1 MIERVAVTPG
11 GGAITDSDRL
21 AAVRATGLLD
31 TPAESAFDELAA
43 LGAALTSLPLAFI
56 TFVDEQRSY
65 WKAAIGAGID
75 GQDTTTRQNSVEQS
89 FCQYVIDAAA
99 PVIINDA
106 ATDPRSRNNPS
117 VRTMGVRAWAGFPVR
132 DPAGHVLGSF
142 CVVDTAPREF
152 STHDLQVLAAL
163 ADAASR
169 EVALRHATRVA
180 RDLAVQVAG
189 ANERLLQQ
197 VAASDVLGSTLDPA
211 HILAALTSLIVP
223 QYGAWAAVGVP
234 GINAVLEFEL
244 ENIDEVDAVAV
255 VHARGGGP
263 DAARLE
269 AVLRGFPFSTDD
281 SNGPGRVLATGTA
294 CYEAELGDL
303 EWMSFPRAD
312 ARQLQAM
319 REVVCPGGSAAT
331 FPLSSAGRTLA
342 AVTVGA
348 PSGGDLDRE
357 LLADLARR
365 AGTALDNALV
375 YRGERRGRVVAR
387 SRARHHSLLAR
398 AAQALHR
405 RLDPAT
411 ELRELARVTVPELA
425 DMSTVHLLD
434 HPVPPGV
441 MPALPMSTE
450 RVAFEAI
457 AAMCPP
463 DGDTNLVWTAPGDPI
478 PAAIAEGKLLRR
490 PILTPQVPDWAV
502 QTGSADIFRSGLS
515 QVVLAPVIV
524 DGLVVAVVSFGMSR
538 RREPW
543 TEEELDTL
551 QEITRYAS
559 IALANGISFQR
570 TRDSAL
576 VLQRSMLSDPPP
588 VAGLQIGARYRPA
601 GHDEVGGDWYD
612 VFALGEDEIGIVV
625 GDVVGHDITAA
636 AAMGQ
641 LRAAVRTLA
650 TDAAAAVT
658 AEPDR
663 DDRAGPAALI
673 DRLCALNRRLE
684 LTQLVSLIYGRMRRG
699 VGGWDLRWCNAG
711 HPPPALVGPDGA
723 TRILAHEPQAA
734 LHCWPGGPR
743 HEHTV
748 FVPDGST
755 LLFYTDGLI
764 ERRGSHLDVGTAHML
779 ARAAAGARLSV
790 PDLCDHLLQDA
801 PTTDDIALLAVRA
814 VPGS

>member
-1 MIERVAVTPG
+1 
-11 GGAITDSDRL
+11 
-21 AAVRATGLLD
+21 
-31 TPAESAFDELAA
+31 
-43 LGAALTSLPLAFI
+43 
-56 TFVDEQRSY
+56 
-65 WKAAIGAGID
+65 
-75 GQDTTTRQNSVEQS
+75 
-89 FCQYVIDAAA
+89 
-99 PVIINDA
+99 
-106 ATDPRSRNNPS
+106 
-117 VRTMGVRAWAGFPVR
+117 VR

-142 CVVDTAPREF
+142 CVVDTVPREF
-152 STHDLQVLAAL
+152 STHDLQVLATL

-169 EVALRHATRVA
+169 EVALRHAIRA
-180 RDLAVQVAG
+180 AQDLTVQVAR
-189 ANERLLQQ
+189 ANERLLHQ
-197 VAASDVLGSTLDPA
+197 VAASDALGSTLDPA
-211 HILAALTSLIVP
+211 QILAELTSLIVP
-223 QYGAWAAVGVP
+223 HYGAWAAVGVP

-244 ENIDEVDAVAV
+244 DSIDDVDAVAV

-269 AVLRGFPFSTDD
+269 AVLREFPFSTDD
-281 SNGPGRVLATGTA
+281 SHGPGRVLATGTA

-312 ARQLQAM
+312 GRRLQAM
-319 REVVCPGGSAAT
+319 REVVCPAGSAAT

-348 PSGGDLDRE
+348 PSDGDLDRE

-365 AGTALDNALV
+365 AGTALDNALA
-375 YRGERRGRVVAR
+375 YRGERRGRVMAR
-387 SRARHHSLLAR
+387 SRARHHALLAR

-425 DMSTVHLLD
+425 DLSTVHLLD

-457 AAMCPP
+457 EAMSVP

-478 PAAIAEGKLLRR
+478 PAAVAEGKLLRR

-524 DGLVVAVVSFGMSR
+524 DGLVVAVVSFGVSR

-559 IALANGISFQR
+559 IALANGITFQR

-588 VAGLQIGARYRPA
+588 VAGLEIGARYRPA

-650 TDAAAAVT
+650 TDAAAAP
-658 AEPDR
+658 ESDR
-663 DDRAGPAALI
+663 ADPAGPAALV

-723 TRILAHEPQAA
+723 ARILAHEPQAA

-755 LLFYTDGLI
+755 LLLYTDGLV
-764 ERRGSHLDVGTAHML
+764 ERRGLHLDVGTEAML
-779 ARAAAGARLSV
+779 ATASAGARLSV
-790 PDLCDHLLQDA
+790 SDLCDHLLADA
-801 PTTDDIALLAVRA
+801 PTADDIALLALRA
-814 VPGS
+814 VPPS